1 MEVVSALRA
10 TPLRMRFEFDRAKS
24 RIVKRKHG
32 VGLAEALEIFNQAY
46 IVDRKSDNPE
56 QFRAIGLCGGRLCS
70 VIFEI
75 RHDADG
81 EYSRKAM
88 PKTSKTA
95 LSADQIAER
104 ASRGED
110 ISGYLTNEF
119 TVVRPV
125 RRVNIDLT
133 QGMLRELDER
143 AARLNISRQAVIK
156 TLLDRALEEE
166 RTRKARAKKNA
177 S

>member
-1 MEVVSALRA
+1 
-10 TPLRMRFEFDRAKS
+10 
-24 RIVKRKHG
+24 
-32 VGLAEALEIFNQAY
+32 
-46 IVDRKSDNPE
+46 
-56 QFRAIGLCGGRLCS
+56 
-70 VIFEI
+70 
-75 RHDADG
+75 
-81 EYSRKAM
+81 M